1 MKPSITVLALA
12 AATALAL
19 AAAPTASAAC
29 NEVRVNG
36 VAGASYC
43 TTLDLGQ
50 NGTTVSPTVGVSV
63 CPWAIDPTIW
73 VACDDPAPTSV
84 GATGVT
90 PGTVPAIDAGI
101 KPLQVKTEDT
111 TVATVYVGGSATP
124 VTVPGVCY
132 GSTTYC

>member
-1 MKPSITVLALA
+1 MTSRITVLALA
-12 AATALAL
+12 AAAALAL
-19 AAAPTASAAC
+19 AAPSTASAAC

-36 VAGASYC
+36 VAGATYC
-43 TTLDLGQ
+43 TTLSTGL

-73 VACDDPAPTSV
+73 ECGSTAPTTV
-84 GATGVT
+84 GTTGVT
-90 PGTVPAIDAGI
+90 PGTTPTIDAGI
-101 KPLQVKTEDT
+101 KPLHVKTEDT
-111 TVATVYVGGSATP
+111 TVATVHVGGSATP